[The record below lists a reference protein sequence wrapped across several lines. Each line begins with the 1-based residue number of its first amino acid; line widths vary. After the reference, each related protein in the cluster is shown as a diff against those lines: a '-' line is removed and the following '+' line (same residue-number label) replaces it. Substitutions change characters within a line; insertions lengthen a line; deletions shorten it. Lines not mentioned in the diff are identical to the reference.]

1 VPSIEQIETEL
12 RQRVAKYPQTAWGK
26 KQTDAWD
33 QQTNFIYRIY
43 RWDVLNK
50 EISKLDKPL
59 ADYAINR
66 WFSFWSAMAV
76 EKIFCALPGVTA
88 NLNQYDRLVDFSI
101 RGINFDHKT
110 SVFPKRYEYPPTF
123 AQQNKAHLIRWL
135 YEHQS
140 RQQRYHDANRLF
152 LMLYARDNEHWKLR
166 AEISG
171 LRQVIEEYVVGF
183 DASGLVQLTI
193 NHHPVL
199 SDTIWFTK

>member
-1 VPSIEQIETEL
+1 MPSIEQIEVEL
-12 RQRVAKYPQTAWGK
+12 RQRVARYPQTAWGR

-33 QQTNFIYRIY
+33 QQTNFIYRSH

-50 EISKLDKPL
+50 EISQLDKPL

-66 WFSFWSAMAV
+66 WFNFWSAMAV
-76 EKIFCALPGVTA
+76 ERIFCALPGVTA

-110 SVFPKRYEYPPTF
+110 SVFPKQYGHPPTF

-140 RQQRYHDANRLF
+140 RQQRYHEANRLF
-152 LMLYARDNEHWKLR
+152 IMLYARDNEHWKLR

-171 LRQVIEEYVVGF
+171 LRQAIEKYVAGF
-183 DASGLVQLTI
+183 DTSRLVRLTI
-193 NHHPVL
+193 NNRSVL
-199 SDTIWFTK
+199 SDTIWFIK

>member
-1 VPSIEQIETEL
+1 MPSIEQIEVEL
-12 RQRVAKYPQTAWGK
+12 RQRVARHPQTAWGR

-33 QQTNFIYRIY
+33 QRTNFIYRSH
-43 RWDVLNK
+43 RWDVLSK
-50 EISKLDKPL
+50 KISQLDKPL

-76 EKIFCALPGVTA
+76 ERIFCGLPGVTA

-110 SVFPKRYEYPPTF
+110 SVFPKKYGYPSAF
-123 AQQNKAHLIRWL
+123 ARQNKAHLIQWL

-140 RQQRYHDANRLF
+140 RQQRYHEANRLF
-152 LMLYARDNEHWKLR
+152 IMLYARDNEHWKLR

-171 LRQVIEEYVVGF
+171 LRQAIEKYVTDF
-183 DASGLVQLTI
+183 DTSRLARLTI
-193 NHHPVL
+193 NNRSVL
-199 SDTIWFTK
+199 SDTIWFIK